1 MKRLTLHTSC
11 LLVVLFAI
19 PASAARPVTLDDI
32 LKYRNVTEV
41 QIALDGKRAAFVV
54 SEADFDENLLR
65 TNIHVVDAAGKS
77 TIRLTSGSRRD
88 DTPRWSPDG
97 NWIAFL
103 SEREGKPKKKE
114 KDENEKPRKQIW
126 IISPA
131 GGEARQLTS
140 GNFAVSALA
149 WSPDGARIAFVA
161 TEGPSEDEQKRK
173 KDKDDA
179 LVVDSDIKRGRLHI
193 VSVADGKTE
202 ELTGADRHV
211 TALSFSPRGDEIAFA
226 DQPTP
231 KVPDEFNSVV
241 RVIDVATR
249 RVREL
254 AGGDT
259 TNRSPRWSPDGKWIA
274 FEATSR
280 TDWAANSWIHVAP
293 AAGGASRSV
302 TQANDE
308 EIVQF
313 EWAEDSA
320 GLYFVARK
328 RVDQNVWRVGLD
340 GKLTAVDSRPGV
352 AREIAVAAGTM
363 AWVHESP
370 TEPADVWFATLK
382 PARRVLGLGPAPRKV
397 TDLNA
402 YVAELALGKTQV
414 VTWKNK
420 TDSMDMEGLLVTPPG
435 DTPGKPRPLLV
446 VVHGGPAGVFQST
459 LSLRRGAY
467 PIQAF
472 ASQGYVIFQPNPRG
486 SGGYGEVFRKAN
498 VKDWGYADYR
508 DIQDG
513 VDELVARGVADKDR
527 MGVMGWSYGGYMTSW
542 TITQTSRFKAASVG
556 AGVTN
561 LFSMYGTT
569 DIPPFQESYFGVPPW
584 QDRELYARHSAMSFV
599 DKVTTPTLIQHGAED
614 RRVPLSQ
621 GEELYTALRA
631 RGVATE
637 MVKYPR
643 TPHGIQEPKL
653 IRDAMMRN
661 LEWFDR
667 YVMGNASAAKWHA
680 PPAGPKPQ

>member
-1 MKRLTLHTSC
+1 MTKLPMLMR
-11 LLVVLFAI
+11 VVLAVSM
-19 PASAARPVTLDDI
+19 ASPVFAARPVTLDDV

-41 QIALDGKRAAFVV
+41 EISPDGKRAAFVV

-65 TNIHVVDAAGKS
+65 TNVYLVDAAGKS
-77 TIRLTSGSRRD
+77 TIRLTSGARRD

-97 NWIAFL
+97 NWIAFV
-103 SEREGKPKKKE
+103 SEREGKPKKKSE
-114 KDENEKPRKQIW
+114 DEKPRKQIW

-140 GNFAVSALA
+140 GNFNIDALA

-161 TEGPSEDEQKRK
+161 TDGPSENEQKRK

-179 LVVDSDIKRGRLHI
+179 LVVDSDIKRGRLHL
-193 VSVADGKTE
+193 VAVADGKTE
-202 ELTGADRHV
+202 ELYAPPDRHV

-241 RVIDVATR
+241 RVIDVGTR
-249 RVREL
+249 RVRQL
-254 AGGDT
+254 SGGETTDT
-259 TNRSPRWSPDGKWIA
+259 DPSWSPDGKSIA

-280 TDWAANSWIHVAP
+280 TDWAANSWIYVAP
-293 AAGGASRSV
+293 AAGGPARNL

-308 EIVQF
+308 EVVQF
-313 EWAEDSA
+313 EWADDST
-320 GLYFVARK
+320 GLYFVAR
-328 RVDQNVWRVGLD
+328 RRADQFVFRVGLD
-340 GKLTAVDSRPGV
+340 GKLTPVDSRPGV

-363 AWVHESP
+363 ALVHETP
-370 TEPADVWFATLK
+370 TEPADVWFAALRPTST
-382 PARRVLGLGPAPRKV
+382 RRILGLGPAPRKV
-397 TDLNA
+397 TDLNG
-402 YVAELALGKTQV
+402 YVAELALGKTEV
-414 VTWKNK
+414 VAWKNK
-420 TDSMDMEGLLVTPPG
+420 TDSMDMEGLLVSPA
-435 DTPGKPRPLLV
+435 DATPGTPRPLLLV
-446 VVHGGPAGVFQST
+446 IHGGPAGLFQNSFQ
-459 LSLRRGAY
+459 LRRGAY
-467 PIQAF
+467 PVQAF
-472 ASQGYVIFQPNPRG
+472 ASQGYLVFEPNPRG
-486 SGGYGEVFRKAN
+486 SGGYGDVFRKAN
-498 VKDWGYADYR
+498 VKDWGFGDYR

-513 VDELVARGVADKDR
+513 VDALIARGVADKDR

-542 TITQTSRFKAASVG
+542 TITQTTRFKAASVG

-599 DKVTTPTLIQHGAED
+599 DKVATPTLIQHGMED
-614 RRVPLSQ
+614 RRVPISQ

-643 TPHGIQEPKL
+643 TTHGFQEPRL

-667 YVMGNASAAKWHA
+667 YVMGNASAAKWHRPA
-680 PPAGPKPQ
+680 PARPE